1 MKWLIGGMEREEA
14 RKKGRRS
21 KAEAEGLVREY
32 EKSGL
37 SRKAFSAGH
46 ELSVHTLDVY
56 RKRLRGKPGEGGV
69 ANRLVAVEISKP
81 LEASGGEL
89 TVALSN
95 GRRIEV
101 KRGFDGDTLER
112 LMALLERA

>member
-1 MKWLIGGMEREEA
+1 VDIEEG
-14 RKKGRRS
+14 RKKRRS
-21 KAEAEGLVREY
+21 KAEAEELAREF

-37 SRKAFSAGH
+37 SRKAFSEENG
-46 ELSVHTLDVY
+46 LSIHTLDVY
-56 RKRLRGKPGEGGV
+56 RKRLSQKRGGGGV

-81 LEASGGEL
+81 LQASGGEL

-95 GRRIEV
+95 GFRIEV

>member
-1 MKWLIGGMEREEA
+1 MEREA
-14 RKKGRRS
+14 GSKKRRRS
-21 KAEAEGLVREY
+21 RTEAEELAREF

-37 SRKAFSAGH
+37 SRKAFSVEKG
-46 ELSVHTLDVY
+46 LSIHTLDVY
-56 RKRLRGKPGEGGV
+56 RKRLSQKGCGGGV
-69 ANRLVAVEISKP
+69 ADRLVAVEISKP
-81 LEASGGEL
+81 LQASGGEL

-112 LMALLERA
+112 LVTLLEPA

>member
-1 MKWLIGGMEREEA
+1 MDIEEG
-14 RKKGRRS
+14 RKKRRS
-21 KAEAEGLVREY
+21 RAEGEELAREF

-37 SRKAFSAGH
+37 SRKAFSVENG
-46 ELSVHTLDVY
+46 LSVHTLDVY
-56 RKRLRGKPGEGGV
+56 RKRLGRKPVGGGV
-69 ANRLVAVEISKP
+69 ANRLVAVEIAKP
-81 LEASGGEL
+81 LPAISGEL

-112 LMALLERA
+112 LVTLLERA